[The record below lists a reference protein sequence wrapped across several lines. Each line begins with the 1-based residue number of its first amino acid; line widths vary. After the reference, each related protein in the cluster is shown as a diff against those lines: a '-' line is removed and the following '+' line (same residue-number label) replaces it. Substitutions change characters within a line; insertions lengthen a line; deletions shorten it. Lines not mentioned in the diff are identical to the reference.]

1 MAQPSQYEEKG
12 IVFNI
17 QKFSVNDG
25 PGIRTTVFMKGCPL
39 DCVWCSN
46 PESKSFKPELMV
58 RDINC
63 KRCGACV
70 EACPQGAISIT
81 QETGRVIHRDQCD
94 QCLVCVDSCLYGA
107 LVRCGTNMTVK
118 EVLDEVLQ
126 DRVFYKNSGGG
137 ITVSGGEPLSQS
149 AFVGALLAACKDEG
163 LHTALDTSG
172 HAPWRN
178 MEPVLAF
185 VDLVL
190 FDVKHLDS
198 NEHRKATGVRNKTIL
213 ENLKKAA
220 KLKEVWLRVPL
231 IPGYNDSEEH
241 VKKIAVLG
249 KEVGARKISLLPY
262 HEGGRSKST
271 QLGIPYGFPERETP
285 GETEVSHLK
294 EMIEAMRLGVT
305 VGM

>member
-70 EACPQGAISIT
+70 EACPQAAISIT
-81 QETGRVIHRDQCD
+81 QKTGRVIHRDQCD

-220 KLKEVWLRVPL
+220 KLKEVWFRVPL

>member
-220 KLKEVWLRVPL
+220 KLKEVWFRVPL
-231 IPGYNDSEEH
+231 IPGYNDSGEH

-285 GETEVSHLK
+285 GETEVNHLK